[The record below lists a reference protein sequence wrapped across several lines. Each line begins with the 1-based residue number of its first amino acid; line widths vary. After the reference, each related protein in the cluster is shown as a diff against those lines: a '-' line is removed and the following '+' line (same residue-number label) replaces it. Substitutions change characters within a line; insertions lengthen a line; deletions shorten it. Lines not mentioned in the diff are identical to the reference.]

1 MLTDLQATVN
11 LGEYEVK
18 KDQDI
23 IRRSIN
29 SIKYMSVLQK

>member
-1 MLTDLQATVN
+1 MLTIHQATVN
-11 LGEYEVK
+11 FGESEVT

-29 SIKYMSVLQK
+29 SIYSMSVL